1 MYKMYQISVEGYVNA
16 GVHPLRIT
24 KTGEI
29 WARMINAQD
38 GTGVRNMS
46 DLVLK
51 DIYRMCGKK
60 NLQKSKLKNTKWL
73 KEKFMKNMVI

>member
-60 NLQKSKLKNTKWL
+60 NLQKSKLKNTK
-73 KEKFMKNMVI
+73 